1 MHQVGQERG
10 AAELIGAAAEILR
23 HAHVPYS
30 GFPVAA
36 AVVDEIGR
44 VFVGVNVENAS
55 YGLTNCAERSAIFAA
70 VSAGARRITAIA
82 VTAPKMKPVTPCGA
96 CRQVM
101 AEFCDAGVPVYL
113 DAGDAC
119 VHTTVGELLPMAFLQ
134 SDLQHT

>member
-1 MHQVGQERG
+1 MNKDAQ
-10 AAELIGAAAEILR
+10 ELIGAAIKVLC
-23 HAHVPYS
+23 HAHATYS

-36 AVVDEIGR
+36 AVVDENGR

-70 VSAGARRITAIA
+70 ISGGAKRITAIA

-101 AEFCDAGVPVYL
+101 AEFCEASVPVYL
-113 DAGDAC
+113 DAGDTY
-119 VHTTVGELLPMAFLQ
+119 VSTTVGELLPMAFLQ
-134 SDLQHT
+134 SALHRR